1 MKLKVCAAQ
10 MEIESLNAGKN
21 LRKSSALIKEAKSK
35 NCDIICFPELF
46 LTGPL
51 GEKAFEYAQE
61 IPGEYTEEFS
71 KLAKENA
78 IYIIMGSITEKEDDN
93 CYNTTVLI
101 DDSGKIIGKYR
112 KINLWNGEKIY
123 KRAGSEVSVFDT
135 KFGKIGLEICWDLA
149 FPEIA
154 KEITLRGAKIIF
166 CPAFWSYEDKYTL
179 LKSEELK
186 KEVPDVD
193 TESNFIDSCVPARA
207 IEDEVVFVYV
217 NGCGKVKVGEFTCNL
232 VGHSQIAIPFY
243 GRVALL
249 ENEEKLLI
257 REIDLDLL
265 DLAESV
271 YEIRKDSVKQIKRG
285 KV

>member
-1 MKLKVCAAQ
+1 MRIKVCAAQ
-10 MEIESLNAGKN
+10 MEVKSLNMEEN
-21 LRKSSALIKEAKSK
+21 LRKVRSLIKEASSK
-35 NCDIICFPELF
+35 NCDIVCFPELF

-51 GEKAFEYAQE
+51 GEKNFEYAQE
-61 IPGEYTEEFS
+61 VPGEYTEEFS
-71 KLAKENA
+71 KLAKENGL
-78 IYIIMGSITEKEDDN
+78 YIVMGSITEKDGN
-93 CYNTTVLI
+93 SCYNTTVLI

-123 KRAGSEVSVFDT
+123 KKAGDEVSVFDT

-166 CPAFWSYEDKYTL
+166 CPSIWSHEDKYDL

-186 KEVPDVD
+186 KEIPDVD

-207 IEDEVVFVYV
+207 IENGIVFVYV
-217 NGCGKVKVGEFTCNL
+217 NGCGKTKLGKFTRNV

-243 GRVALL
+243 GRVASL

-271 YEIRKDSVKQIKRG
+271 YGIRKDSVK
-285 KV
+285 